1 MRPGRTI
8 AQPPG
13 TDSPPPL
20 TRRCGHGTLAS
31 SSYLVLSGTVA
42 HGATMAF
49 ETLSGV
55 LYARAKSGDGQGRR
69 GQSAELLG
77 EQVTMEVLLPASP
90 PAAVPEEMACT
101 LADALGVDR
110 AAVLYAGHTGLDDD
124 FVTLGT
130 RAEVAA
136 LKPDLVKVND
146 LGHRGLIV
154 TAPEDNGDVEADFVS
169 RAFFPTCGI
178 PEDLITGST
187 HCSLGPYWA
196 GELGKDELVGQQI
209 PFGSGARGG
218 YVEVRVVDQK
228 SVALG
233 GLSVVS
239 TAGSIL
245 MPADTPV

>member
-1 MRPGRTI
+1 
-8 AQPPG
+8 
-13 TDSPPPL
+13 
-20 TRRCGHGTLAS
+20 
-31 SSYLVLSGTVA
+31 
-42 HGATMAF
+42 MAF

-136 LKPDLVKVND
+136 LKPDLVKVNA

-154 TAPEDNGDVEADFVS
+154 TAPEDNGDVTADFVS

-218 YVEVRVVDQK
+218 NGT
-228 SVALG
+228 S
-233 GLSVVS
+233 
-239 TAGSIL
+239 
-245 MPADTPV
+245 